1 MIKIIMFLFINVKVF
16 EREINNKY
24 ANLLEMDEVISDI
37 EALCY
42 NKDAVS
48 KMRLKIVELNNKLNK
63 LSPLSQPVNII
74 HFPFLF
80 YCWTNDFFFIAKC

>member
-1 MIKIIMFLFINVKVF
+1 
-16 EREINNKY
+16 
-24 ANLLEMDEVISDI
+24 MDEVISDI

-42 NKDAVS
+42 NKEAVS

-74 HFPFLF
+74 QLKFF
-80 YCWTNDFFFIAKC
+80 YYIGLINNIL

>member
-1 MIKIIMFLFINVKVF
+1 
-16 EREINNKY
+16 
-24 ANLLEMDEVISDI
+24 MDEVILDI

-42 NKDAVS
+42 NKDAVG

-74 HFPFLF
+74 HFVFL
-80 YCWTNDFFFIAKC
+80 